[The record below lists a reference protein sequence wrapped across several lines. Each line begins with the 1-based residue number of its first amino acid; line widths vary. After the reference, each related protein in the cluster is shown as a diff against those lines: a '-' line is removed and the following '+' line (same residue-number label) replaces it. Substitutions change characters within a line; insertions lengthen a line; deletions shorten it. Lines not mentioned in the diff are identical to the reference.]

1 MDNHDNSQL
10 SRVAKRR
17 EEHQNHGSNKFWNE
31 DRKELLNKILLGIVT
46 AIVALIVIGATTFFI
61 YAKSAP
67 TLSENKLASAGNTV
81 IYDADGDKIATLG
94 TENRSYVK
102 ENQIPQ
108 QLKDAVVSIEDR
120 RFYKH
125 HGVDPYRIVAAAFS
139 NISGSS
145 AGLQGGSTL
154 DQQLI
159 KLSFFS
165 TKRSDQTL
173 KRKSQEAWL
182 ALQMDRTYTKDQ
194 ILGFYVNK
202 VFMGNGTYGMQ
213 TAAKYYFNKSLAELT
228 LAQTALIA
236 GIPNAPSS
244 YNPYSNPQLATQR
257 RNEVLNAMVEN
268 NKISQAQANE
278 AKKVSVTSGLVESHD
293 EKTTTSKERIADPYL
308 KEVVSEAKAKGYDP
322 YQGSLKI
329 YTNLDMDAQERLYD
343 IVNTSNYVS
352 FPTSTIQVAST
363 IVDPKNGAVIAQ
375 IGGRNLDD
383 ITFGLNRAVQTDRSS
398 GSTAK
403 PVMDYAPAIENLDW
417 ATYHALNDSRYNYP
431 GTATPLYNWDKSYK
445 GNMTMRQALIES
457 RNVPAIRAL
466 DAVGLDRA
474 KSFIGNLGY
483 STKDLTYANGI
494 GLPSSTLQN
503 AAAYAAFANG
513 GTYYKPS
520 YINKIQTADGQIK
533 DFSNKGKRVMKASTA
548 YMITDML
555 KQVITSSNGTGDA
568 ARIPGLYQAGKTGTT
583 AYPSDVS
590 YKYPSN
596 AVMDSWFDGYTKNYS
611 MSVWVGY
618 DHQYTTPNYLT
629 NESKLAQQIYRAMMS
644 YLSQSVS
651 NSDWE
656 KPSDVYVRTVA
667 GQREL
672 YLAGS
677 AAPTIFTR
685 RSSSSSHRNSSS
697 SASSSSTSSSEQD
710 EDNRDDNSSQKTNE
724 QSNSNNQPS
733 STVTNNSTSS
743 ATPASQPQS
752 AATPAGGGQTTT
764 PQTGGR

>member
-17 EEHQNHGSNKFWNE
+17 EEDKFRDNNNFWNK
-31 DRKELLNKILLGIVT
+31 DRKELLNKILLGFVT
-46 AIVALIVIGATTFFI
+46 AIVALFVIGATTFFI

-94 TENRSYVK
+94 TENRSYIK
-102 ENQIPQ
+102 DSQIPQ

-139 NISGSS
+139 NVTGSS

-213 TAAKYYFNKSLAELT
+213 TAAKYYFNKSLSELN

-268 NKISQAQANE
+268 EKISQSQANE
-278 AKKVSVTSGLVESHD
+278 AKQVPVTSGLVESH
-293 EKTTTSKERIADPYL
+293 EQKTTTSKERIADPYL

-343 IVNTSNYVS
+343 IVNTSNYVN

-363 IVDPKNGAVIAQ
+363 IVDPNNGAVIAQ
-375 IGGRNLDD
+375 IGGRNLGDV
-383 ITFGLNRAVQTDRSS
+383 TFGLNRAVQTDRSS

-431 GTATPLYNWDKSYK
+431 GTSTPLYNWDKSYK
-445 GNMTMRQALIES
+445 GNMTMRQALVQS

-483 STKDLTYANGI
+483 STKNLTYANGI

-555 KQVITSSNGTGDA
+555 KQVITSSSGTGDA
-568 ARIPGLYQAGKTGTT
+568 ARISGLYQAGKTGTT

-596 AVMDSWFDGYTKNYS
+596 ATMDSWFDGYTKNYS
-611 MSVWVGY
+611 ISVWVGY
-618 DHQYTTPNYLT
+618 DHQYTTPYYLT

-644 YLSQSVS
+644 YLSQSVT
-651 NSDWE
+651 NSDWQ

-677 AAPTIFTR
+677 SAPTIFSR
-685 RSSSSSHRNSSS
+685 RSSSSSNRS
-697 SASSSSTSSSEQD
+697 SSSSTSSSEQD
-710 EDNRDDNSSQKTNE
+710 EDNRDDDSSEKTNE
-724 QSNSNNQPS
+724 SSDSNNQQS
-733 STVTNNSTSS
+733 SATTNNSTSTS
-743 ATPASQPQS
+743 ASTATTQNSS
-752 AATPAGGGQTTT
+752 APAGGGGQPNT
-764 PQTGGR
+764 PQTDGR

>member
-17 EEHQNHGSNKFWNE
+17 EEDKFRDNNNFWNK
-31 DRKELLNKILLGIVT
+31 DRKELLNKILLGFVT
-46 AIVALIVIGATTFFI
+46 AIVALFVIGATTFFI

-94 TENRSYVK
+94 TENRSYIK
-102 ENQIPQ
+102 DSQIPQ

-139 NISGSS
+139 NVTGSS

-213 TAAKYYFNKSLAELT
+213 TAAKYYFNKSLSELN

-268 NKISQAQANE
+268 EKISQAQANE
-278 AKKVSVTSGLVESHD
+278 AKQVPVTSGLVESH
-293 EKTTTSKERIADPYL
+293 EQKTTTSKERIADPYL

-343 IVNTSNYVS
+343 IVNTSNYVN

-363 IVDPKNGAVIAQ
+363 IVDPNNGAVIAQ
-375 IGGRNLDD
+375 IGGRNLGDV
-383 ITFGLNRAVQTDRSS
+383 TFGLNRAVQTDRSS

-431 GTATPLYNWDKSYK
+431 GTSTPLYNWDKSYK
-445 GNMTMRQALIES
+445 GNMTMRQALVQS

-483 STKDLTYANGI
+483 STKNLTYANGI

-555 KQVITSSNGTGDA
+555 KQVITSSSGTGDA
-568 ARIPGLYQAGKTGTT
+568 ARISGLYQAGKTGTT

-596 AVMDSWFDGYTKNYS
+596 ATMDSWFDGYTKNYS

-618 DHQYTTPNYLT
+618 DHQYTTPYYLT

-644 YLSQSVS
+644 YLSQSVT
-651 NSDWE
+651 NSDWQ

-677 AAPTIFTR
+677 SAPTIFSR
-685 RSSSSSHRNSSS
+685 RSSSSSNRS
-697 SASSSSTSSSEQD
+697 SSSSTSSSEQD
-710 EDNRDDNSSQKTNE
+710 EDNRDDDSSEKTNE
-724 QSNSNNQPS
+724 SSDSNNQQS
-733 STVTNNSTSS
+733 SATTNNSTSTS
-743 ATPASQPQS
+743 ASTATTQNSS
-752 AATPAGGGQTTT
+752 APAGGGGQPNT
-764 PQTGGR
+764 PQTDGR

>member
-17 EEHQNHGSNKFWNE
+17 EEDKFKDNNNFWNK
-31 DRKELLNKILLGIVT
+31 DRKELLNKILLGFVT
-46 AIVALIVIGATTFFI
+46 AIVALFVIGATTFFI

-94 TENRSYVK
+94 TENRSYIK
-102 ENQIPQ
+102 DSQIPQ

-139 NISGSS
+139 NVTGSS

-213 TAAKYYFNKSLAELT
+213 TAAKYYFNKSLSELN

-268 NKISQAQANE
+268 EKISQAQANE
-278 AKKVSVTSGLVESHD
+278 AKQVPVTSGLVESHKQ
-293 EKTTTSKERIADPYL
+293 KTTTSKERIADPYL

-363 IVDPKNGAVIAQ
+363 IVDPNNGAVIAQ
-375 IGGRNLDD
+375 IGGRNLGDV
-383 ITFGLNRAVQTDRSS
+383 TFGLNRAVQTDRSS

-431 GTATPLYNWDKSYK
+431 GTSTPLYNWDKSYK
-445 GNMTMRQALIES
+445 GNMTMRQALVQS

-483 STKDLTYANGI
+483 STKELTYANGI

-555 KQVITSSNGTGDA
+555 KQVITSSSGTGDA
-568 ARIPGLYQAGKTGTT
+568 ARISGLYQAGKTGTT

-596 AVMDSWFDGYTKNYS
+596 AIMDSWFDGYTKNYS

-618 DHQYTTPNYLT
+618 DHQYTTPYYLT

-644 YLSQSVS
+644 YLSQSVT
-651 NSDWE
+651 NSDWQ

-677 AAPTIFTR
+677 SAPTIFSR
-685 RSSSSSHRNSSS
+685 RSSSSSNRS
-697 SASSSSTSSSEQD
+697 SSSSTSSSEQD
-710 EDNRDDNSSQKTNE
+710 EDNRDDDSSEKTNE
-724 QSNSNNQPS
+724 SSDSNNQQS
-733 STVTNNSTSS
+733 SATTNNSTSTS
-743 ATPASQPQS
+743 TSTS
-752 AATPAGGGQTTT
+752 AATTPNSSAPAGGGQPNT
-764 PQTGGR
+764 PQTNGR

>member
-17 EEHQNHGSNKFWNE
+17 EEDKFKDNNNFWNK
-31 DRKELLNKILLGIVT
+31 DRKELLNKILLGFVT
-46 AIVALIVIGATTFFI
+46 AIVALFVIGATTFFI

-94 TENRSYVK
+94 TENRSYIK
-102 ENQIPQ
+102 DSQIPQ

-139 NISGSS
+139 NVTGSS

-182 ALQMDRTYTKDQ
+182 AMQMDRTYTKDQ

-213 TAAKYYFNKSLAELT
+213 TAAKYYFNKSLSELN

-268 NKISQAQANE
+268 EKISQAQANE
-278 AKKVSVTSGLVESHD
+278 AKQVPVTSGLVESHKQ
-293 EKTTTSKERIADPYL
+293 KTTTSKERIADPYL

-363 IVDPKNGAVIAQ
+363 IVDPNNGAVIAQ
-375 IGGRNLDD
+375 IGGRNLGDV
-383 ITFGLNRAVQTDRSS
+383 TFGLNRAVQTDRSS

-431 GTATPLYNWDKSYK
+431 GTSTPLYNWDKSYK
-445 GNMTMRQALIES
+445 GNMTMRQALVQS

-474 KSFIGNLGY
+474 KTFIGNLGY

-555 KQVITSSNGTGDA
+555 KQVITSSSGTGDA
-568 ARIPGLYQAGKTGTT
+568 ARISGLYQAGKTGTT

-596 AVMDSWFDGYTKNYS
+596 ATMDSWFDGYTKNYS

-618 DHQYTTPNYLT
+618 DHQYTTPYYLT

-644 YLSQSVS
+644 YLSQSVT
-651 NSDWE
+651 NSDWQ

-677 AAPTIFTR
+677 SAPTIFSR
-685 RSSSSSHRNSSS
+685 RSSSSSNRS
-697 SASSSSTSSSEQD
+697 SSSSTSSSEQD
-710 EDNRDDNSSQKTNE
+710 EDNRDDDSSEKTNE
-724 QSNSNNQPS
+724 SSDSNNQQS
-733 STVTNNSTSS
+733 SATTNNSTSTS
-743 ATPASQPQS
+743 TSTS
-752 AATPAGGGQTTT
+752 AATTPNSSAPAGGGQPNT
-764 PQTGGR
+764 PQTNGR